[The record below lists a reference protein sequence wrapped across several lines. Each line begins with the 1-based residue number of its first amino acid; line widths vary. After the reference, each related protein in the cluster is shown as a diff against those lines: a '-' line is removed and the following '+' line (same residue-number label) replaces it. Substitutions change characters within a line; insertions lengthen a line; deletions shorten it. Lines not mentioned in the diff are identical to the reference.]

1 MDYYEEVL
9 ADGTKVYVMKMMD
22 GKVVRKVV
30 KETESLKKLKE
41 MARLAKEWKG
51 VTEEEVVVVHA
62 ERELKKKEENLKKLK
77 EKRE

>member
-30 KETESLKKLKE
+30 KETES
-41 MARLAKEWKG
+41 
-51 VTEEEVVVVHA
+51 
-62 ERELKKKEENLKKLK
+62 
-77 EKRE
+77 